1 MPPRNPA
8 EKAVEKAKNDSGLWL
23 LRVEAEKN
31 ETLFRASA
39 NYATKGF
46 DETLYRKKQSQ
57 KMRHPTSTSGTN
69 NGIISGSGRSEFENH
84 AFGLIPTRYN
94 NFETGR
100 SLTTELPRDRPTS
113 GIKAPSTAGPELIY
127 AKAKLE
133 ENKRNYK
140 DSVRREEANINKA
153 LGVKTKIIE
162 NYDIDLSL
170 QQMEK
175 DQKNVIFNDISI
187 DPARQPLS
195 QLQGMTYYDV
205 GKQPVQSISFS
216 ANDADLSK
224 LVSNRKQNQTEI
236 DSHQQLPKASSVLR
250 RYQIFSTRTD
260 ANSTGENVVEMMH
273 GKPVEELLPGSK
285 GPQPVVRPTP
295 GQAVIEGRKTLM
307 NANSL
312 VQLGP
317 TEYSTTSNDIYSNK
331 RINTNHT
338 TNENASTISSRPPPG
353 LSQAILQNRL
363 GSTSGLS
370 NGVQL
375 PRGGSGLVV
384 GDLQITHNQIAPST
398 LIAAKWGRV
407 SSTTYA
413 RSPNEFCKLRCEMQP
428 VYYESFIKDLD
439 YSLGEGAYMFIADVS
454 PTVFLVD
461 IGSANEALHG
471 HRASN
476 QQPAPIGQ
484 GRTLQHNV
492 QLLQQQQQQ
501 EQEHNNNFELGPP
514 STADSSLD
522 DENKELETK
531 SPSRSGLAI
540 MDIAR
545 SGKKGSL
552 DDISASK
559 MRVEKRNKGKKKKK
573 NHISE
578 DEVRRGEL
586 RFAMD
591 VGKSKANDLLL
602 GLADNGNDYGITK
615 LFRIG
620 FKIDYNPNPWYVQL
634 ALKQKE
640 NREKAMKG
648 LQVGAGENEE
658 SQEGSTNELPRSL
671 QEDYKPKD
679 TDVFVLPD
687 INVTDAEGNTPLMRA
702 ARHGFIDAVVALLR
716 EGADYKRKN
725 GRGQTAYD
733 LAKAES
739 NTASI
744 ALQMQ
749 VPGANERKRRAAK
762 LCQLLDD
769 RTVLVCAQKGDIRRM
784 KFLVENDGHPVDAV
798 NDYGMTPMHFAV
810 IRKDIEMITYL
821 SEKGAS
827 ITARNNLGQTP
838 LSIALDTADI
848 NQEKILRALN
858 SGDAI
863 RAFNAQRDEA
873 EHRAQKQM
881 LSDEK
886 KLVSELKTFTRGTT
900 AAKAIQ
906 AAFPM
911 GTTRLPPFGPPDTA
925 NSKATSSGSY
935 NQRQVT
941 SLVALTETRPSTAR
955 STTTRTSSPTNRMS
969 LSALQTLRKTKTEL
983 LNEGGLVESWNRHVL
998 NYLAS
1003 QKDQEAVKSAMKAR
1017 RTRERQESEKAE
1029 RIMRDTA
1036 SRNRLARTS
1045 SPTSSSRPQTSQS
1058 FSFTGGGIDDG
1069 NTVSSSSAFGSVR
1082 GNRPGSSLGNRLVQ
1096 NHIDKDIYEAKSQ
1109 SPTKLSNHTRSSAF
1123 NTEDAIKKALADPSS
1138 VKESSLRLEP
1148 VPNPTSKRFEHW
1160 ARMRFGVLM

>member
-1 MPPRNPA
+1 MPLRTSA
-8 EKAVEKAKNDSGLWL
+8 EIAVDKAKNDSGLWL
-23 LRVEAEKN
+23 LRVENEKN

-39 NYATKGF
+39 NYASKGF
-46 DETLYRKKQSQ
+46 DETLYRKKQNQ
-57 KMRHPTSTSGTN
+57 KLRHPGTASSN
-69 NGIISGSGRSEFENH
+69 ASKTEFENT

-113 GIKAPSTAGPELIY
+113 GRRAPPTAGPELKY

-133 ENKRNYK
+133 EKKRNYK
-140 DSVRREEANINKA
+140 ETLRHEEAAINKA
-153 LGVKTKIIE
+153 LGVKTSKKDEDLKSTYQQLE
-162 NYDIDLSL
+162 NGQTDP
-170 QQMEK
+170 
-175 DQKNVIFNDISI
+175 IFENNANHMATSI
-187 DPARQPLS
+187 DPSRLPLS
-195 QLQGMTYYDV
+195 KLQGLTYYDV
-205 GKQPVQSISFS
+205 GRQPVKQEGFT
-216 ANDADLSK
+216 DAEVAK
-224 LVSNRKQNQTEI
+224 LASGLKLNKTEI

-260 ANSTGENVVEMMH
+260 ANSAGENVVEMMH
-273 GKPVEELLPGSK
+273 GKPAEEMLPGSK
-285 GPQPVVRPTP
+285 GPQPLPRATA
-295 GQAVIEGRKTLM
+295 GQAVMEGRKML
-307 NANSL
+307 NNSHSF

-317 TEYSTTSNDIYSNK
+317 QDYSRNPKDSSNTEGSLSGAT
-331 RINTNHT
+331 
-338 TNENASTISSRPPPG
+338 SRPPPG

-363 GSTSGLS
+363 GSTAGLS
-370 NGVQL
+370 NGVQI

-413 RSPNEFCKLRCEMQP
+413 KTPDEPCRLRCEMQP
-428 VYYESFIKDLD
+428 VYYESFIRDLD
-439 YSLGEGAYMFIADVS
+439 YSLGEGSYVFSADVS

-471 HRASN
+471 HRGPN
-476 QQPAPIGQ
+476 QPPTPIGH
-484 GRTLQHNV
+484 GRTLAQNASF
-492 QLLQQQQQQ
+492 QQQQQQ
-501 EQEHNNNFELGPP
+501 QQQLLQADVFNLEIPG
-514 STADSSLD
+514 TADSSAG
-522 DENKELETK
+522 EASEPEPEA
-531 SPSRSGLAI
+531 SPTRSGLAI

-545 SGKKGSL
+545 SGKKGAI

-559 MRVEKRNKGKKKKK
+559 MRLEKRNKGKKNKKK
-573 NHISE
+573 KHISE

-591 VGKSKANDLLL
+591 VGKAKANDLLL
-602 GLADNGNDYGITK
+602 GLADNGNDYGIQK

-620 FKIDYNPNPWYVQL
+620 YKIDYNPNPWYVQL
-634 ALKQKE
+634 AMKQKE
-640 NREKAMKG
+640 SREKAMRG

-658 SQEGSTNELPRSL
+658 GGKEDGNEGDGSLPRGL
-671 QEDYKPKD
+671 QEDYKPKE

-687 INVTDAEGNTPLMRA
+687 VNVTDAEGNTPLMRA
-702 ARHGFIDAVVALLR
+702 ARHGFIDAVVCLLR
-716 EGADYKRKN
+716 EGADYRRKN

-810 IRKDIEMITYL
+810 IRKDVEMITYL

-863 RAFNAQRDEA
+863 RAYNAQRDEA
-873 EHRAQKQM
+873 EYRAQKQM

-900 AAKAIQ
+900 AAKAVQ

-911 GTTRLPPFGPPDTA
+911 GTTRLPPFGPPDSA
-925 NSKATSSGSY
+925 DPNAIPVKY
-935 NQRQVT
+935 HPKQMT
-941 SLVALTETRPSTAR
+941 SLTALTESRPSTSKSLH
-955 STTTRTSSPTNRMS
+955 STSNSSGRI
-969 LSALQTLRKTKTEL
+969 SALSTLRKSKTEL
-983 LNEGGLVESWNRHVL
+983 LNEGGGGLVESWNRHVL
-998 NYLAS
+998 NYLAA
-1003 QKDQEAVKSAMKAR
+1003 QKDQDAVKSAMKAR
-1017 RTRERQESEKAE
+1017 RARERQDSEKAE

-1036 SRNRLARTS
+1036 SRNRLARSASPKSRPRTS
-1045 SPTSSSRPQTSQS
+1045 QTLEFPYVGDSGVGGADDGSSASSR
-1058 FSFTGGGIDDG
+1058 
-1069 NTVSSSSAFGSVR
+1069 NFGSAH
-1082 GNRPGSSLGNRLVQ
+1082 GNRPGSSIGNRLAQ
-1096 NHIDKDIYEAKSQ
+1096 THEHSDLHDGSSS
-1109 SPTKLSNHTRSSAF
+1109 SPNKLVARGSAF
-1123 NTEDAIKKALADPSS
+1123 STEDAIKKALADPSS

-1148 VPNPTSKRFEHW
+1148 VPDPTSKRFEHW

>member
-1 MPPRNPA
+1 MPPRTNA
-8 EKAVEKAKNDSGLWL
+8 EKAVDKAKNDSGLWL
-23 LRVEAEKN
+23 LRVENEKN

-46 DETLYRKKQSQ
+46 DEALYKKKQNQ
-57 KMRHPTSTSGTN
+57 KLRHPSTASSN
-69 NGIISGSGRSEFENH
+69 ASKSEFENT

-113 GIKAPSTAGPELIY
+113 GIRAPQTAGPELQY
-127 AKAKLE
+127 AKAKQE
-133 ENKRNYK
+133 EKKRNYK
-140 DSVRREEANINKA
+140 DTVRHEEAAINKA
-153 LGVKTKIIE
+153 LGVKTGKKKDE
-162 NYDIDLSL
+162 AVLKSYQQLEDGQID
-170 QQMEK
+170 
-175 DQKNVIFNDISI
+175 NFNEGDVGQSMSTSI
-187 DPARQPLS
+187 DPSRLPLS

-205 GKQPVQSISFS
+205 GRQPVQPIGFT
-216 ANDADLSK
+216 DADNEIVK
-224 LVSNRKQNQTEI
+224 LASSHKINNTEI
-236 DSHQQLPKASSVLR
+236 DGHQQLPKASSVLR

-260 ANSTGENVVEMMH
+260 ANASGENVVEMMH
-273 GKPVEELLPGSK
+273 GKPAEEMLPGSK
-285 GPQPVVRPTP
+285 GPQPLVRPTA
-295 GQAVIEGRKTLM
+295 GQAVIEGRKTL
-307 NANSL
+307 NNSHAL

-317 TEYSTTSNDIYSNK
+317 QDFAKNPKETYSDSG
-331 RINTNHT
+331 
-338 TNENASTISSRPPPG
+338 ASSGATSSRPPPG

-363 GSTSGLS
+363 GSTAGLS

-375 PRGGSGLVV
+375 PRGGSGLIV

-413 RSPNEFCKLRCEMQP
+413 KTPYEPCLLRCEMQP
-428 VYYESFIKDLD
+428 VYYESFIRDLD
-439 YSLGEGAYMFIADVS
+439 YSLGEGAYVFSADVS

-461 IGSANEALHG
+461 IGTANEALHG
-471 HRASN
+471 HRGPN
-476 QQPAPIGQ
+476 QPPAPIGH
-484 GRTLQHNV
+484 GRTLAQNV
-492 QLLQQQQQQ
+492 SSVTHQQQQ
-501 EQEHNNNFELGPP
+501 LGHHQGGGLDLETPG
-514 STADSSLD
+514 TADSSAG
-522 DENKELETK
+522 EISEPESEA
-531 SPSRSGLAI
+531 SPARSGLAL

-545 SGKKGSL
+545 SGKKGAL

-559 MRVEKRNKGKKKKK
+559 MRLEKRNKGEKKKKK
-573 NHISE
+573 KKHISE

-591 VGKSKANDLLL
+591 VGKGKANDLLL
-602 GLADNGNDYGITK
+602 GLADNGNDYGIQK

-634 ALKQKE
+634 AMKQKE
-640 NREKAMKG
+640 SREKAMKG
-648 LQVGAGENEE
+648 LQVGAGEHEE
-658 SQEGSTNELPRSL
+658 AAHEEGNDGDGSLPRAL
-671 QEDYKPKD
+671 QEDYKPKE

-687 INVTDAEGNTPLMRA
+687 VNVVDAEGNTPLMRA
-702 ARHGFIDAVVALLR
+702 ARHGFIDAVVCLLR
-716 EGADYKRKN
+716 EGADYRRKN

-810 IRKDIEMITYL
+810 IRKDVEMITYL

-827 ITARNNLGQTP
+827 ISARNNLGQTP

-873 EHRAQKQM
+873 EFRAQKQM
-881 LSDEK
+881 MSDEK

-900 AAKAIQ
+900 AAKAVQ

-925 NSKATSSGSY
+925 DSNSIPVKY
-935 NQRQVT
+935 HQRQVT
-941 SLVALTETRPSTAR
+941 SLTALTESRPSTSKSLHLS
-955 STTTRTSSPTNRMS
+955 STNTNPSGQM
-969 LSALQTLRKTKTEL
+969 SALSTLRKSKTEV
-983 LNEGGLVESWNRHVL
+983 LNGGGLVESWNRHVL
-998 NYLAS
+998 NYLAA
-1003 QKDQEAVKSAMKAR
+1003 QKDQDAVKSAMKAR
-1017 RTRERQESEKAE
+1017 RAREKLDSDKAE
-1029 RIMRDTA
+1029 RIMRDSA
-1036 SRNRLARTS
+1036 SRNRLARS
-1045 SPTSSSRPQTSQS
+1045 ASPKSRPRTSQ
-1058 FSFTGGGIDDG
+1058 TLTLPYVGREGGGDDG
-1069 NTVSSSSAFGSVR
+1069 SSSSAFGSSR
-1082 GNRPGSSLGNRLVQ
+1082 GNRPGSALGDRLAQ
-1096 NHIDKDIYEAKSQ
+1096 NHPHGDLYEGSS
-1109 SPTKLSNHTRSSAF
+1109 SPNKHATRGSAF
-1123 NTEDAIKKALADPSS
+1123 STEEAIKKALADPSS
-1138 VKESSLRLEP
+1138 VKESSLRMEP
-1148 VPNPTSKRFEHW
+1148 VPDPSSKRFEHW